1 MLVIFGCTLILVFL
15 IRYHSNK
22 QDHVQKKSA
31 NEFRLHEL
39 EALTARK
46 QDISG
51 LPYLTADSRRLPVIT
66 TPDEECT
73 ERLAKLR
80 SMDGRQLLN
89 LSNISNTDLR
99 LTYGAA
105 NFPFLSA
112 CDADYMTYTQ
122 ELYRLALN
130 LHETSQDDAALQTL
144 EYALELHTDIGNT
157 YRLLGEFYSARQD
170 TAALEKL
177 TAQAE
182 QNLEDAVKPSVLS
195 FLADLT
201 AESDHSLE

>member
-1 MLVIFGCTLILVFL
+1 MLVILGCTLILIFL

-22 QDHVQKKSA
+22 QERLQKQTA

-51 LPYLTADSRRLPVIT
+51 LPYLIADSEKLPVLDN
-66 TPDEECT
+66 PNDEIAG
-73 ERLAKLR
+73 RLARLR
-80 SMDGRQLLN
+80 SMNGKQLLN

-99 LTYGAA
+99 LSYGAA

-122 ELYRLALN
+122 ELYRLGQN
-130 LHETSQDDAALQTL
+130 LHEAGQDAAALQTL
-144 EYALELHTDIGNT
+144 EYALELHTDTGNT
-157 YRLLGEFYSARQD
+157 YRLLGELYIARQD
-170 TAALEKL
+170 TAALAEL
-177 TAQAE
+177 TVLAD
-182 QNLEDAVKPSVLS
+182 QNLDTTVKPSVLQ
-195 FLADLT
+195 FLAGLT
-201 AESDHSLE
+201 AESDHNHE